1 MAEWEA
7 TYEIKMKGV
16 VKDGISMMTFS
27 APSYEKAFDLAK
39 RGKRAFSASPK
50 CSVKIVSVEQARAE
64 PPATREDEA
73 PPRNETAPIG
83 FNA

>member
-27 APSYEKAFDLAK
+27 APNYEKAFDLAK
-39 RGKRAFSASPK
+39 RGKCAFSASPK
-50 CSVKIVSVEQARAE
+50 CSVKIVSVEQACAE
-64 PPATREDEA
+64 PSGPSKDEEQ
-73 PPRNETAPIG
+73 PSRETARIG